1 MFIKGEC
8 REPNSRPRL
17 FMKKK
22 NCAVLLVLF
31 LICGCYYGL
40 SAPYLIVESETA
52 DLIRIPVKVGDY
64 VSLRYTHSVQKTLVI
79 ENIIIDKTGSLIV
92 DSTEYESFGVGLPF
106 LASEGNFRHSGN
118 RFILEDMG
126 RCFKVISL
134 RTGPEAQLRM
144 QYKDQIY
151 ELYSMVPDGALIR
164 MRVAPYYST
173 WLNNSHSLGG

>member
-1 MFIKGEC
+1 
-8 REPNSRPRL
+8 
-17 FMKKK
+17 MKKK

-118 RFILEDMG
+118 RFILEDIG

-151 ELYSMVPDGALIR
+151 ELYRMVPDGALIR

-173 WLNNSHSLGG
+173 WLNNLHSLGG